1 MAVTHSALRS
11 CLIAI
16 CFLGISLPA
25 AVEATSVR
33 VVALFP
39 DKALVMI
46 NGQRKLLKVGGKT
59 VSGVKLIKANSKQAI
74 IVSNGIRKTYGL
86 SRDMG
91 EGISTPEAREAR
103 ITRNNQGQYITQG
116 SINSRT
122 VEMLLDTGANVM
134 AINANEA
141 RRLGINYK
149 DGNPVRVST
158 ASDTVKGFQV
168 TLASVSVGGIRIP
181 NVEATVLEGAYPKV
195 VLLGMSYLR
204 HVKFSEDNGVMLLQS
219 RY

>member
-1 MAVTHSALRS
+1 MKIKDLLPVLVCAL
-11 CLIAI
+11 L
-16 CFLGISLPA
+16 FLSITLPHA
-25 AVEATSVR
+25 EASVR

-59 VSGVKLIKANSKQAI
+59 IAGVKLIKANSKKAI
-74 IVSNGIRKTYGL
+74 IESNGIRKTYKL
-86 SRDMG
+86 TRDMG
-91 EGISTPEAREAR
+91 GGISTPDAREAR
-103 ITRNNQGQYITQG
+103 ITRNNLGQYITQG

-122 VEMLLDTGANVM
+122 VDMLLDTGANVM

-141 RRLGINYK
+141 RRLGIDYK

-181 NVEATVLEGAYPKV
+181 NVEATVLEGAYPEII
-195 VLLGMSYLR
+195 LLGMSYLR